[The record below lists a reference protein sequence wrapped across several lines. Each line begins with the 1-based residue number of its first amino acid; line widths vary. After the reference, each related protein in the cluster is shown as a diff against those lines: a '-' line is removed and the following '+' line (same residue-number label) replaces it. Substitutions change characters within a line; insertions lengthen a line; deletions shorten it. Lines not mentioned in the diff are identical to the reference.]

1 MIKKART
8 RITITLFIILCCIF
22 TGFFFYTQLEM
33 KEKSSKMDLYELV
46 PYNTHSILETSNI
59 SNLFQTLETTVYQD
73 ACTQNQIS
81 DLFNFL
87 NYRIDELAEEKGH
100 GLSIPMSNVL
110 ISFHAPHKSK
120 DQVLYGHLG
129 NGDQSLMENILKE
142 LNTTGHSPKT
152 IKYRGETITIYP
164 VSNNDFLACFFLS
177 NCYAISF
184 QKKLI
189 EEVIDTYKNNTS
201 VKTDKMFSHIFIKQ
215 KNDNNIRLYAR
226 TNPIAEWA
234 QYDIHILD
242 DVIYLTGACYQKKYK
257 KNSLIPLITEA
268 KNPLFSA
275 KLLPSNTTVFY
286 QMGVQNIYSLAQR
299 LNHNDSIKHKT
310 TELCSEKDQSFYTF
324 IEDYAAPEIDNV
336 EFQGKD
342 STVNHR
348 ILLIPIKSDYQQ
360 TYNAWQDL
368 AHPVK
373 KWIQSPKKKYQLYT
387 IENNRVLK
395 YLLSKRVSNKE
406 QMKAILTKKFIIIS
420 DEEEDLQA
428 YVSKSSYSQEAYN
441 AWNNY
446 IGNLAME
453 ANFTFFSDLDEIYK
467 RPTEF
472 RSVLPPFFFRH
483 LGFFRHFTVT
493 LQLFSAETP
502 NKLNTNI
509 ILNYKREDINN

>member
-8 RITITLFIILCCIF
+8 KITITFFIILCCIF

-242 DVIYLTGACYQKKYK
+242 DVIYLTGA
-257 KNSLIPLITEA
+257 
-268 KNPLFSA
+268 
-275 KLLPSNTTVFY
+275 
-286 QMGVQNIYSLAQR
+286 
-299 LNHNDSIKHKT
+299 SIKHKT

-509 ILNYKREDINN
+509 ILNYKR